1 MNPNFQK
8 LTDKIQNW
16 TEAQKTVREWQEMNF
31 KVVFTNG
38 CFDLLHY
45 GHLCY
50 LSEAA
55 SLGQKLV
62 VALNSDNS
70 IRRLKGK
77 KRPIKDNSSRIAL
90 MASLQFVDLVVEF
103 DQDSPLELISTLRPN
118 ILVKGGDWDV
128 EDIIGSE
135 VVLANDGEVFSLN
148 FLEGYS
154 TTNFEKKILEN
165 Q

>member
-1 MNPNFQK
+1 M
-8 LTDKIQNW
+8 
-16 TEAQKTVREWQEMNF
+16 
-31 KVVFTNG
+31 
-38 CFDLLHY
+38 
-45 GHLCY
+45 
-50 LSEAA
+50 
-55 SLGQKLV
+55 